1 MNRLLKLD
9 PKNTELLAQKQ
20 KLLKEAI
27 GETKEKLAA
36 LKEAD
41 KQAKA
46 QLEAGTLGQEK
57 YDALQREIQE
67 TERQLKELQNTAGS
81 SSAKLAE
88 MSTKLEDFGSK
99 AESAGKKM
107 LPITGT
113 VMALGAASVKTAADF
128 DSSMSNVQAISG
140 ATADDME
147 KLRDKAREMGEKTT
161 FSATEAGDAMS
172 YMAMAGWKTGDMLSG
187 IEGIMNLAAASG
199 EDLATTSD
207 IVTDALTA
215 FGMTAKESGE
225 LADIMAAASSN
236 ANTNVSLLGESFK
249 YVAPLFGAMNY
260 SADDAAVA
268 LGLMANAGIKGS
280 QAGTALKTAIANMAS
295 PTEKMAKVMKEY
307 GISLTNTDGSMKS
320 FGEVMDV
327 LREKMGG
334 LSETEQAAAASNLF
348 GKEAMAG
355 MLSIINAAPADYEKL
370 KNAVESA
377 DGAAS
382 KMADTMNDNLKG
394 QLTILK
400 SQLEELAISIGEIL
414 MPFLRSL
421 VTWIQ
426 GLVDKFNGMSDTQKK
441 VIVIIGMLV
450 AAIGPLL
457 ITIGKMATGVSA
469 VMSLFSK
476 LSGIGGVI
484 TKFGGTV
491 KAVLGGIG
499 TAAKGLWSI
508 IAANPV
514 IAIITLVVAA
524 VILLYNKCEWFRDGV
539 NGIIS
544 AVIEFFGNLG
554 STTSEIFNAAAE
566 TIGAAVTS
574 IQMFFGN
581 LKQQTEETWQR
592 MKDAVVGTAVNLVS
606 GAVNAFANMV
616 SGAKNATGKMKD
628 AVESGFKSAINYI
641 TGLPGKAIKWGGDF
655 VDGIA
660 KGIKNMAH
668 KVTDAVKGLA
678 DKIASFLHFSRPD
691 EGPLHEYET
700 WMPDFVDGMVRTLKS
715 NQYKITDAVKNMAG
729 EMADGTMS
737 MNVLATAGNMP
748 INLESNTMV
757 QIGNESID
765 GYITKTAMKG
775 INKNR
780 MNTKKVKGRN

>member
-1 MNRLLKLD
+1 VNRLLKLD

-382 KMADTMNDNLKG
+382 KMADTMNDNLK
-394 QLTILK
+394 
-400 SQLEELAISIGEIL
+400 
-414 MPFLRSL
+414 
-421 VTWIQ
+421 
-426 GLVDKFNGMSDTQKK
+426 
-441 VIVIIGMLV
+441 
-450 AAIGPLL
+450 
-457 ITIGKMATGVSA
+457 
-469 VMSLFSK
+469 
-476 LSGIGGVI
+476 
-484 TKFGGTV
+484 
-491 KAVLGGIG
+491 
-499 TAAKGLWSI
+499 
-508 IAANPV
+508 AN
-514 IAIITLVVAA
+514 
-524 VILLYNKCEWFRDGV
+524 
-539 NGIIS
+539 
-544 AVIEFFGNLG
+544 
-554 STTSEIFNAAAE
+554 NA
-566 TIGAAVTS
+566 S
-574 IQMFFGN
+574 
-581 LKQQTEETWQR
+581 
-592 MKDAVVGTAVNLVS
+592 
-606 GAVNAFANMV
+606 
-616 SGAKNATGKMKD
+616 
-628 AVESGFKSAINYI
+628 
-641 TGLPGKAIKWGGDF
+641 
-655 VDGIA
+655 
-660 KGIKNMAH
+660 
-668 KVTDAVKGLA
+668 
-678 DKIASFLHFSRPD
+678 
-691 EGPLHEYET
+691 
-700 WMPDFVDGMVRTLKS
+700 
-715 NQYKITDAVKNMAG
+715 
-729 EMADGTMS
+729 
-737 MNVLATAGNMP
+737 
-748 INLESNTMV
+748 
-757 QIGNESID
+757 
-765 GYITKTAMKG
+765 
-775 INKNR
+775 
-780 MNTKKVKGRN
+780 